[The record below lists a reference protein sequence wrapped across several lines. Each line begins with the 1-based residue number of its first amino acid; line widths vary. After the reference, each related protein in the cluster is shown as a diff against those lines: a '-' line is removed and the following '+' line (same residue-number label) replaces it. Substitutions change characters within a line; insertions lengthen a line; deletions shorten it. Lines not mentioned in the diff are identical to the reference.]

1 LVHPDIVF
9 EVNSSVPV
17 TAPLV
22 VSEIEEVVVNI
33 DSLLANVVEEMKK
46 GNEKQLMSTDEN
58 NNTAGYVMPAIRS
71 PQRCEG

>member
-1 LVHPDIVF
+1 M
-9 EVNSSVPV
+9 PV

-46 GNEKQLMSTDEN
+46 GNEKQLVGTDET
-58 NNTAGYVMPAIRS
+58 NNTAGYVIPAKAGI
-71 PQRCEG
+71 QK